1 MLTCI
6 SINCGPHPNGWGLT
20 FCGADNRRGL
30 LRILWD
36 DPEWDNGVRDSDAA
50 RAEQRAGKKYQET
63 KESRQIAEHA
73 SVRSALEEK
82 FAEKRWEAEENDRIA
97 DGLSTQ
103 AAMDEKLAIPVVSR
117 RGLQRGKSILGKSWD
132 YSLAPFLTKWYNTY
146 NG

>member
-63 KESRQIAEHA
+63 KESRQIAEDA

-97 DGLSTQ
+97 DGMSTQ
-103 AAMDEKLAIPVVSR
+103 AAMDEKLAMR
-117 RGLQRGKSILGKSWD
+117 KA
-132 YSLAPFLTKWYNTY
+132 LASAPDSGYTEST
-146 NG
+146 